1 MKFANIVFMLALCSA
16 PAAAQP
22 LFTDSLPKE
31 EFAERRARL
40 MASIGDGVAIIQ
52 GSPET
57 GTSLKFRQGNQFFYL
72 TGVEVPRA
80 ILLIDGRA
88 RRSLLFL
95 PPRDERRERSEG
107 PVLTPGPE
115 AAALTGMS
123 AVEARDAFDA
133 ALKQAAAAPRAAYLP
148 FRPEVLGGASVSDP
162 RARWAASA
170 ADPWDGG
177 KPRETLFIEKVR
189 AAAPAFEVKDLD
201 PLIDALRFIKSPRE
215 IALIR
220 ESTRIAGLAMTEA
233 MRSARPGM
241 YEYEIEAIGD
251 YVFKAHN
258 SQGAAYFAL
267 VAAGTNSAYPHYHAA
282 QTQTRDGDLVLF
294 DYAPDYKYYAS
305 DVTREFPI
313 SGRFT
318 PPQRELYGIYVK
330 LYTAIMTS
338 IKPNVP
344 IRAIL
349 QDIVGKMDAA
359 IAGHP
364 FTNPKFKEAAARF
377 ADGYRRRLNPP
388 AAAPGAAP
396 GMGASLGHTVG
407 MEVHD
412 VNTPHG
418 DVLVPGMVFTIEPAL
433 TIPEDR
439 VYIRL
444 EDVIL
449 VTATGY
455 ENLSSFVPIE
465 IDAVEK
471 LMAEPGMFDKVPA
484 GRPTG
489 TQKSQQE
496 IRRLEDQEFFIEKF
510 LLIS

>member
-1 MKFANIVFMLALCSA
+1 MTRAFLVLTLALFSA
-16 PAAAQP
+16 STGAAQP
-22 LFTDSLPKE
+22 LFTDALPKE
-31 EFAERRARL
+31 EFAERRARV
-40 MASIGDGVAIIQ
+40 MAAIGDGVAIIQ
-52 GSPET
+52 GAAET
-57 GTSLKFRQGNQFFYL
+57 GTSLKFRQNNQFFYL

-80 ILLIDGRA
+80 ILLIDGRTK
-88 RRSLLFL
+88 RSALFL
-95 PPRDERRERSEG
+95 PPRDERKERTEG

-115 AAALTGMS
+115 AVRLTGMD
-123 AVEARDAFDA
+123 AVEPRDGFEA
-133 ALKQAAAAPRAAYLP
+133 ALKQAAASPRAAYLP
-148 FRPEVLGGASVSDP
+148 ARPEVLGGASVSDP

-170 ADPWDGG
+170 SDPWDGG

-189 AAAPAFEVKDLD
+189 AAAPALDVKDLD
-201 PLIDALRFIKSPRE
+201 PVLDALRFIKSPRE

-220 ESTRIAGLAMTEA
+220 ESTRIAGLAMMEA

-241 YEYEIEAIGD
+241 FEYEIEAIGD
-251 YVFKAHN
+251 YIFKVHN

-282 QTQTRDGDLVLF
+282 QTQTKDGDLVLF

-313 SGRFT
+313 SGRFS
-318 PPQRELYGIYVK
+318 PAQRELYGIYVK
-330 LYTAIMTS
+330 LYNALMTS

-344 IRAIL
+344 IRTIL
-349 QDIVGKMDAA
+349 QDVVTKMDAA
-359 IAGHP
+359 IAGHT
-364 FTNPKFKEAAARF
+364 FADPKFKAAAVRF
-377 ADGYRRRLNPP
+377 VDTYRNRLNPP
-388 AAAPGAAP
+388 AAANGAP
-396 GMGASLGHTVG
+396 GGGASLGHTVG

-449 VTATGY
+449 VTETGY
-455 ENLSSFVPIE
+455 ENLSSFVPVE
-465 IDAVEK
+465 MDGVEK
-471 LMAEPGMFDKVPA
+471 LMAEPGLF
-484 GRPTG
+484 
-489 TQKSQQE
+489 
-496 IRRLEDQEFFIEKF
+496 EKF
-510 LLIS
+510 SPGKSTTTRKNP